1 MKCERCND
9 KEATFYYNS
18 NINGRKTERHLCADC
33 AREEGL
39 GSALDFSADSLFS
52 SPFDMFGDV
61 FSDFFSPSR
70 SLLSAFGNFGLPSG
84 GTMTRRSASPRIV
97 IGEPDYSAAQ
107 ESSETKIPIDAG
119 EDVKQRRERDALR
132 AQLDAAVK
140 EENFEK
146 AIELR
151 DKLKKLG

>member
-1 MKCERCND
+1 MKCERCNNN
-9 KEATFYYNS
+9 EATFYYSS

-39 GSALDFSADSLFS
+39 GSALDFSGESLFS

-70 SLLSAFGNFGLPSG
+70 SLMSAFGNFGLPMG
-84 GTMTRRSASPRIV
+84 GTMTRRSAPRVV
-97 IGEPDYSAAQ
+97 IGEPDYSVAP
-107 ESSETKIPIDAG
+107 ESSETRIPVDAG
-119 EDVKQRRERDALR
+119 DDVKQRREREALK

-140 EENFEK
+140 AEDFEK